1 VPLTSEPLPPG
12 PVALTNLRAVV
23 LDIEGTTCPVDFVT
37 GVLFPHAVEAL
48 PTWLQLR
55 QGSPALEPLRQQL
68 LQAWHDETDP
78 TAPPAPVDD
87 GGTTDLLP
95 WLRWLIAHDRKLTA
109 LKDLQGMIWA
119 DGYADG
125 QLQAPLF
132 DDVAPAL
139 RRWHGAGLQLAVYS
153 SGSVPAQQLL
163 YGHSSAGDLRPLFSG
178 WYDTRLGPK
187 QESASYQRLVESLG
201 CRPGEVLFLSDARG
215 ELAAGAGAG
224 LQVCGCRR
232 PGNPDPL
239 ADGPWPVVE
248 TLATLALTPAAA

>member
-1 VPLTSEPLPPG
+1 VPLTPSPATPIT
-12 PVALTNLRAVV
+12 VNDLRAVV

-37 GVLFPHAVEAL
+37 GVLFPHAVKAL
-48 PTWLQLR
+48 PDWLQRR
-55 QGSPALEPLRQQL
+55 QGSPTLEPLRQQL
-68 LQAWHDETDP
+68 LEAWRDETEP
-78 TAPPAPVDD
+78 TAPPAPAGDASA
-87 GGTTDLLP
+87 TDLLP
-95 WLRWLIAHDRKLTA
+95 WLRWLIAPDRKLTA

-232 PGNPDPL
+232 PGNPDPQ
-239 ADGPWPVVE
+239 ADCPWPVVE

>member
-1 VPLTSEPLPPG
+1 MPLTPVPPT
-12 PVALTNLRAVV
+12 PVAVTDLRAVV

-48 PTWLQLR
+48 PGWLQRR
-55 QGSPALEPLRQQL
+55 QGSPALEPLQHQL
-68 LQAWHDETDP
+68 LQAWQQEGDP
-78 TAPPAPVDD
+78 TAPPGPAEVAAS
-87 GGTTDLLP
+87 TDLLP

-139 RRWHGAGLQLAVYS
+139 RSWHAAGLLLAVYS
-153 SGSVPAQQLL
+153 SGSVAAQQLL
-163 YGHSSAGDLRPLFSG
+163 YGHCSDGDLRPLFSG
-178 WYDTRLGPK
+178 WFDTRLGPK
-187 QESASYQRLVESLG
+187 QEAASYRQLVDALG
-201 CRPGEVLFLSDARG
+201 CRPGQVLFLSDARA
-215 ELAAGAGAG
+215 ELAAAADAD

-232 PGNPDPL
+232 AGNPDAL

-248 TLATLALTPAAA
+248 TLADLALTPAAA

>member
-1 VPLTSEPLPPG
+1 MPLTFGPLQ
-12 PVALTNLRAVV
+12 AVV

-48 PTWLQLR
+48 PTWLQR
-55 QGSPALEPLRQQL
+55 RRGSPALAPLRQQL
-68 LQAWHDETDP
+68 LQSWHDETDP
-78 TAPPAPVDD
+78 TAPPAPAADD
-87 GGTTDLLP
+87 ASTDLLP
-95 WLRWLIAHDRKLTA
+95 WLLWLIAHDRKLTA

-132 DDVAPAL
+132 EDVAPAL

-163 YGHSSAGDLRPLFSG
+163 YGHSGEGDLRPLFSG
-178 WYDTRLGPK
+178 WFDTRLGPK
-187 QESASYQRLVESLG
+187 QDSASYQRLVERLG
-201 CRPGEVLFLSDARG
+201 CRPDRVLFLSDARA
-215 ELAAGAGAG
+215 ELTAAAAAG

-239 ADGPWPVVE
+239 ADGPWPVVD
-248 TLATLALTPAAA
+248 TLGSLALTPAAT

>member
-1 VPLTSEPLPPG
+1 MPLTFGPLQ
-12 PVALTNLRAVV
+12 AVV

-48 PTWLQLR
+48 PTWLQR
-55 QGSPALEPLRQQL
+55 RRGSPTLEPLRQQL

-78 TAPPAPVDD
+78 TAPPAPAADD
-87 GGTTDLLP
+87 ASTDLLP
-95 WLRWLIAHDRKLTA
+95 WLLWLIAHDRKLTA

-132 DDVAPAL
+132 EDVAPAL

-163 YGHSSAGDLRPLFSG
+163 YGHSGEGDLRHLFSG
-178 WYDTRLGPK
+178 WFDTRLGPK
-187 QESASYQRLVESLG
+187 QDSASYQRLVERLG
-201 CRPGEVLFLSDARG
+201 CRPDRVLFLSDARA
-215 ELAAGAGAG
+215 ELTAAAAAG

-232 PGNPDPL
+232 HGNPDPL
-239 ADGPWPVVE
+239 ADGPWPVVD
-248 TLATLALTPAAA
+248 TLGSLALTPAAT

>member
-1 VPLTSEPLPPG
+1 VPLTFGPLQ
-12 PVALTNLRAVV
+12 AVV

-48 PTWLQLR
+48 PTWLER
-55 QGSPALEPLRQQL
+55 RRGSPTLEPLRQQL

-78 TAPPAPVDD
+78 TAPPAPAADD
-87 GGTTDLLP
+87 ASTDLLP

-132 DDVAPAL
+132 EDVAPAL
-139 RRWHGAGLQLAVYS
+139 RRWHRDGLQLAVYS

-163 YGHSSAGDLRPLFSG
+163 YGHSGDGDLRPLFSG
-178 WYDTRLGPK
+178 WFDTRLGPK
-187 QESASYQRLVESLG
+187 QDSASYLRLVERLG
-201 CRPGEVLFLSDARG
+201 CRPDRVLFLSDARA
-215 ELAAGAGAG
+215 ELTAAAAAG

-239 ADGPWPVVE
+239 ADGPWPVVD
-248 TLATLALTPAAA
+248 TLGSLALTPAAT

>member
-1 VPLTSEPLPPG
+1 MPLTFGPLQ
-12 PVALTNLRAVV
+12 AVV

-48 PTWLQLR
+48 PTWLQR
-55 QGSPALEPLRQQL
+55 RRGSPTLEPLRQQL

-78 TAPPAPVDD
+78 TAPPAPAADD
-87 GGTTDLLP
+87 ASTDLLP
-95 WLRWLIAHDRKLTA
+95 WLLWLIAHDRKLTA

-132 DDVAPAL
+132 EDVAPAL

-163 YGHSSAGDLRPLFSG
+163 YGHSGEGDLRPLFSG
-178 WYDTRLGPK
+178 WFDTRLGPK
-187 QESASYQRLVESLG
+187 QDSASYERLVERLG
-201 CRPGEVLFLSDARG
+201 CRPDRVLFLSDARA
-215 ELAAGAGAG
+215 ELTAAAAAG

-232 PGNPDPL
+232 PGNPDLL
-239 ADGPWPVVE
+239 ADGPWPVVD
-248 TLATLALTPAAA
+248 TLGSLALTPAAT

>member
-1 VPLTSEPLPPG
+1 MPLTPMPAT
-12 PVALTNLRAVV
+12 PVTVSDLQAVV

-37 GVLFPHAVEAL
+37 GVRFPHAVEAL
-48 PTWLQLR
+48 PGWLQRR
-55 QGSPALEPLRQQL
+55 QGSPALDPLRQQL

-78 TAPPAPVDD
+78 AAPPAPAGDA
-87 GGTTDLLP
+87 TAAELLP

-125 QLQAPLF
+125 QLKAPLF

-139 RRWHGAGLQLAVYS
+139 RRWHAAGLRLAVYS

-163 YGHSSAGDLRPLFSG
+163 YGHCSDGDLRPLFCG
-178 WYDTRLGPK
+178 WFDTRLGPK
-187 QESASYQRLVESLG
+187 QEAMSYRQLVDALD
-201 CRPGEVLFLSDARG
+201 CPPPRVLFLSDARG
-215 ELAAGAGAG
+215 ELTAAAAAG

-248 TLATLALTPAAA
+248 TLAALALTPAAA